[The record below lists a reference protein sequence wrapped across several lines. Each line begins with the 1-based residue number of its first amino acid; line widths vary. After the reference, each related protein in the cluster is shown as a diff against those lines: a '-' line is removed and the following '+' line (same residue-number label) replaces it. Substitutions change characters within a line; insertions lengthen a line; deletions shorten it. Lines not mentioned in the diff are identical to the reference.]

1 MIMVRIAGEYTILS
15 PDWVSYKK
23 VTQNG
28 KFGYINQDKEIVIP
42 IEWDGI
48 YSIIRKTPCHSD
60 HRYTTVDEKDDLFIN
75 HIAIARKANKQYLI
89 NESGI
94 IHITE
99 QGVPVFEEEGFDD
112 IGSLGDNLIPIKTD
126 NKWGYVDTDGALIIY
141 PEYSYSH
148 VFQDGYCIIGNN
160 GKYGVIDKSNSL
172 IIDVIYDGIEYWG
185 SSAWIV
191 SVHSKMGYISPDRTW
206 NIEPQYDKIIPLNDN
221 LIGVGKIKEPETY
234 HVSHWTPDMVYG
246 IIDKSEKIG
255 SYETSIQPFED
266 CCTIFVAKH
275 PVTKPNLNIIKQ
287 HETNLDGVIEE
298 LYKTAIYL
306 RESAEN
312 AKADKLL
319 LKDALSDISHRL
331 KTPLTSLSINLENL
345 EGNPDMASENRN
357 RIMRRAKRD
366 VDNISHMVQAILKL
380 SRLEADVVE
389 FDEKDTLLSEIVSEA
404 ADNVMALCDLRD
416 IRLSIDEGSDK
427 DACIHA
433 DAYWQ
438 CEAIT
443 NIVKN
448 AVEHAESEVR
458 IGFYRYEM
466 YAEITVQNDGETIS
480 DEDKKHIFTRFYS
493 GSGQPADSIGIG
505 LSLAEAI
512 VRHDNGYILVEDCT
526 KDVLNEK
533 NECSGTRFVVRYL

>member
-1 MIMVRIAGEYTILS
+1 MRKKKYNLENRKHFVYFAIIYTCICVMVMAFTVFFQYRAYTKNYNITVAKLCALIHEKYPDVSDGSIAAILNDS
-15 PDWVSYKK
+15 SIDSDDTNLKAADKLLKK
-23 VTQNG
+23 YGIDMEKDSAVLSNEKALKGALWLDIFLVVLFAGGFCIYIVLIRFSFKRQVRQAAD
-28 KFGYINQDKEIVIP
+28 YLRRINQGDYRLVMADSTEGEI
-42 IEWDGI
+42 
-48 YSIIRKTPCHSD
+48 SILK
-60 HRYTTVDEKDDLFIN
+60 
-75 HIAIARKANKQYLI
+75 
-89 NESGI
+89 G
-94 IHITE
+94 
-99 QGVPVFEEEGFDD
+99 
-112 IGSLGDNLIPIKTD
+112 
-126 NKWGYVDTDGALIIY
+126 
-141 PEYSYSH
+141 
-148 VFQDGYCIIGNN
+148 
-160 GKYGVIDKSNSL
+160 
-172 IIDVIYDGIEYWG
+172 
-185 SSAWIV
+185 
-191 SVHSKMGYISPDRTW
+191 
-206 NIEPQYDKIIPLNDN
+206 
-221 LIGVGKIKEPETY
+221 
-234 HVSHWTPDMVYG
+234 
-246 IIDKSEKIG
+246 
-255 SYETSIQPFED
+255 
-266 CCTIFVAKH
+266 
-275 PVTKPNLNIIKQ
+275 
-287 HETNLDGVIEE
+287 E

-319 LKDALSDISHRL
+319 LKDALSDISHQL
-331 KTPLTSLSINLENL
+331 KTPLTSLSINL

-480 DEDKKHIFTRFYS
+480 DEDKKHIFTCFYS

-512 VRHDNGYILVEDCT
+512 VRHDNGYILVEDCK
-526 KDVLNEK
+526 KDILKDTLNEK

>member
-1 MIMVRIAGEYTILS
+1 MRKKKYNLENRKHFVYFAIIYTCICVTVMAFTVFFQYRAYTKNYNITVAKLCALVHEKYPDVSDGSIAAILNDSSFDSDYTNLKSAETLLKKYGIDMEKDSAVLSNEKALKGALWLDIFLVVLFAGGFCLYIVLIRFSFKRQVRQAADYLRR
-15 PDWVSYKK
+15 
-23 VTQNG
+23 
-28 KFGYINQDKEIVIP
+28 INQGDYRLFMADSTEGEI
-42 IEWDGI
+42 
-48 YSIIRKTPCHSD
+48 SILK
-60 HRYTTVDEKDDLFIN
+60 
-75 HIAIARKANKQYLI
+75 
-89 NESGI
+89 G
-94 IHITE
+94 
-99 QGVPVFEEEGFDD
+99 
-112 IGSLGDNLIPIKTD
+112 
-126 NKWGYVDTDGALIIY
+126 
-141 PEYSYSH
+141 
-148 VFQDGYCIIGNN
+148 
-160 GKYGVIDKSNSL
+160 
-172 IIDVIYDGIEYWG
+172 
-185 SSAWIV
+185 
-191 SVHSKMGYISPDRTW
+191 
-206 NIEPQYDKIIPLNDN
+206 
-221 LIGVGKIKEPETY
+221 
-234 HVSHWTPDMVYG
+234 
-246 IIDKSEKIG
+246 
-255 SYETSIQPFED
+255 
-266 CCTIFVAKH
+266 
-275 PVTKPNLNIIKQ
+275 
-287 HETNLDGVIEE
+287 E

-319 LKDALSDISHRL
+319 LKDALSDISHQL
-331 KTPLTSLSINLENL
+331 KTPLTSLSINLE
-345 EGNPDMASENRN
+345 GNPDMAPENRS

-512 VRHDNGYILVEDCT
+512 VRHDNGYILVEDCK
-526 KDVLNEK
+526 KDILKDTLNEK

>member
-1 MIMVRIAGEYTILS
+1 MRKKKYNLENRKHFVYFAIIYTCICVTVMAFTVFFQYRAYTKNYNITVAKLCALIHEKYPDVSDGSIAAILNDSSFDSDYTNLKSAETLLKKYGIDMEKDSAVLSNEKALKGALWLDIFLVVLFAGGFCLYIVLIRFSFKRQVRQAADYLRR
-15 PDWVSYKK
+15 
-23 VTQNG
+23 
-28 KFGYINQDKEIVIP
+28 INQGDYRLVMA
-42 IEWDGI
+42 D
-48 YSIIRKTPCHSD
+48 S
-60 HRYTTVDEKDDLFIN
+60 
-75 HIAIARKANKQYLI
+75 
-89 NESGI
+89 
-94 IHITE
+94 TE
-99 QGVPVFEEEGFDD
+99 G
-112 IGSLGDNLIPIKTD
+112 
-126 NKWGYVDTDGALIIY
+126 
-141 PEYSYSH
+141 
-148 VFQDGYCIIGNN
+148 
-160 GKYGVIDKSNSL
+160 
-172 IIDVIYDGIEYWG
+172 
-185 SSAWIV
+185 
-191 SVHSKMGYISPDRTW
+191 
-206 NIEPQYDKIIPLNDN
+206 
-221 LIGVGKIKEPETY
+221 
-234 HVSHWTPDMVYG
+234 
-246 IIDKSEKIG
+246 
-255 SYETSIQPFED
+255 
-266 CCTIFVAKH
+266 
-275 PVTKPNLNIIKQ
+275 
-287 HETNLDGVIEE
+287 E

-319 LKDALSDISHRL
+319 LKDALSDISHQL

-345 EGNPDMASENRN
+345 EGNPDMAPENRS

-448 AVEHAESEVR
+448 AVEHAESEVK

-466 YAEITVQNDGETIS
+466 YAEITVQNDGEAIS

>member
-1 MIMVRIAGEYTILS
+1 MRKKKYNLENRKHFVYFAIIYTCICVTVMAFTVFFQYRAYTKNYNITVAKLCALVHEKYPDVSDGSIAAILNDSSFDSDYTNLKSAETLLKKYGIDMEKDSAVLSNEKALKGALWLDIFLVVLFAGGFCLYIVLIRFSFKRQVRQAADYLRR
-15 PDWVSYKK
+15 
-23 VTQNG
+23 
-28 KFGYINQDKEIVIP
+28 INQGDYRLFMADSTEGEI
-42 IEWDGI
+42 
-48 YSIIRKTPCHSD
+48 SILK
-60 HRYTTVDEKDDLFIN
+60 
-75 HIAIARKANKQYLI
+75 
-89 NESGI
+89 G
-94 IHITE
+94 
-99 QGVPVFEEEGFDD
+99 
-112 IGSLGDNLIPIKTD
+112 
-126 NKWGYVDTDGALIIY
+126 
-141 PEYSYSH
+141 
-148 VFQDGYCIIGNN
+148 
-160 GKYGVIDKSNSL
+160 
-172 IIDVIYDGIEYWG
+172 
-185 SSAWIV
+185 
-191 SVHSKMGYISPDRTW
+191 
-206 NIEPQYDKIIPLNDN
+206 
-221 LIGVGKIKEPETY
+221 
-234 HVSHWTPDMVYG
+234 
-246 IIDKSEKIG
+246 
-255 SYETSIQPFED
+255 
-266 CCTIFVAKH
+266 
-275 PVTKPNLNIIKQ
+275 
-287 HETNLDGVIEE
+287 E

-319 LKDALSDISHRL
+319 LKDALSDISHQL
-331 KTPLTSLSINLENL
+331 KTPLTSLSINLE
-345 EGNPDMASENRN
+345 GNPDMAPENRS

-366 VDNISHMVQAILKL
+366 VDNIPHMVQAILKL

-512 VRHDNGYILVEDCT
+512 VRHDNGYILVEDCK
-526 KDVLNEK
+526 KDILKDTLNEK

>member
-1 MIMVRIAGEYTILS
+1 MRKKKYNLENRKHFVYFAIIYTCICVTVMAFTVFFQYRAYTKNYNATVAKLCALIHEKYPDVSDGSIAGILNDSSFDSDYTNLKSAETLFKKYGIDMEKDSAVLS
-15 PDWVSYKK
+15 NDKELKRALWLDIFLVVLFAGGFCLYIVLIRFSFKRQVRQAADYLRR
-23 VTQNG
+23 
-28 KFGYINQDKEIVIP
+28 INQGDYRLVMSDSTEG
-42 IEWDGI
+42 EL
-48 YSIIRKTPCHSD
+48 SILK
-60 HRYTTVDEKDDLFIN
+60 
-75 HIAIARKANKQYLI
+75 
-89 NESGI
+89 G
-94 IHITE
+94 
-99 QGVPVFEEEGFDD
+99 
-112 IGSLGDNLIPIKTD
+112 
-126 NKWGYVDTDGALIIY
+126 
-141 PEYSYSH
+141 
-148 VFQDGYCIIGNN
+148 
-160 GKYGVIDKSNSL
+160 
-172 IIDVIYDGIEYWG
+172 
-185 SSAWIV
+185 
-191 SVHSKMGYISPDRTW
+191 
-206 NIEPQYDKIIPLNDN
+206 
-221 LIGVGKIKEPETY
+221 
-234 HVSHWTPDMVYG
+234 
-246 IIDKSEKIG
+246 
-255 SYETSIQPFED
+255 
-266 CCTIFVAKH
+266 
-275 PVTKPNLNIIKQ
+275 
-287 HETNLDGVIEE
+287 E

-319 LKDALSDISHRL
+319 LKDALSDISHQL
-331 KTPLTSLSINLENL
+331 KTPLTSLSINLE
-345 EGNPDMASENRN
+345 GNPDMASENRS

-512 VRHDNGYILVEDCT
+512 VRHDNGYILVEDCK

>member
-1 MIMVRIAGEYTILS
+1 MRKKKYNLENRKHFVYFAIIYTCICVMVMAFTVFFQYRAYTKNYNITVAKLCALIHEKYPDVSDGSIAAILNDS
-15 PDWVSYKK
+15 SIDSDDTNLKAADKLLKK
-23 VTQNG
+23 YGIDMEKDSAVLSNEKALKGALWLDIFLVVLFAGGFCIYIVLIRFSFKRQVRQAAD
-28 KFGYINQDKEIVIP
+28 YLRRINQGDYRLVMADSTEGEI
-42 IEWDGI
+42 
-48 YSIIRKTPCHSD
+48 SILKG
-60 HRYTTVDEKDDLFIN
+60 ELF
-75 HIAIARKANKQYLI
+75 
-89 NESGI
+89 
-94 IHITE
+94 
-99 QGVPVFEEEGFDD
+99 
-112 IGSLGDNLIPIKTD
+112 
-126 NKWGYVDTDGALIIY
+126 
-141 PEYSYSH
+141 
-148 VFQDGYCIIGNN
+148 
-160 GKYGVIDKSNSL
+160 
-172 IIDVIYDGIEYWG
+172 
-185 SSAWIV
+185 
-191 SVHSKMGYISPDRTW
+191 
-206 NIEPQYDKIIPLNDN
+206 
-221 LIGVGKIKEPETY
+221 
-234 HVSHWTPDMVYG
+234 
-246 IIDKSEKIG
+246 
-255 SYETSIQPFED
+255 
-266 CCTIFVAKH
+266 
-275 PVTKPNLNIIKQ
+275 
-287 HETNLDGVIEE
+287 
-298 LYKTAIYL
+298 KTAIYL

-319 LKDALSDISHRL
+319 LKDALSDISHQL
-331 KTPLTSLSINLENL
+331 KTPLTSLSINL

-512 VRHDNGYILVEDCT
+512 VRHDNGYILVEDCK
-526 KDVLNEK
+526 KDILKDTLNEK

>member
-1 MIMVRIAGEYTILS
+1 MRKKKYNLENRKHFVYFAIIYTCICVTVMAFTVFFQYRAYTKNYNATVAKLCALIHEKYPDVSDGSIAGILNDSSFDSDYTNLKSAETLFKKYGIDMEKDSAVLS
-15 PDWVSYKK
+15 NEKALKGALWLDIFLVVLFAGGFCLYIVLIRFSFKRQVRQAADYLRR
-23 VTQNG
+23 
-28 KFGYINQDKEIVIP
+28 INQGDYRLVMA
-42 IEWDGI
+42 D
-48 YSIIRKTPCHSD
+48 S
-60 HRYTTVDEKDDLFIN
+60 
-75 HIAIARKANKQYLI
+75 
-89 NESGI
+89 
-94 IHITE
+94 TE
-99 QGVPVFEEEGFDD
+99 GE
-112 IGSLGDNLIPIKTD
+112 
-126 NKWGYVDTDGALIIY
+126 
-141 PEYSYSH
+141 
-148 VFQDGYCIIGNN
+148 
-160 GKYGVIDKSNSL
+160 
-172 IIDVIYDGIEYWG
+172 
-185 SSAWIV
+185 
-191 SVHSKMGYISPDRTW
+191 
-206 NIEPQYDKIIPLNDN
+206 
-221 LIGVGKIKEPETY
+221 
-234 HVSHWTPDMVYG
+234 
-246 IIDKSEKIG
+246 
-255 SYETSIQPFED
+255 
-266 CCTIFVAKH
+266 
-275 PVTKPNLNIIKQ
+275 
-287 HETNLDGVIEE
+287 
-298 LYKTAIYL
+298 
-306 RESAEN
+306 
-312 AKADKLL
+312 
-319 LKDALSDISHRL
+319 LSDISHQL

-389 FDEKDTLLSEIVSEA
+389 FDEKDTLLSEIVAEA

>member
-1 MIMVRIAGEYTILS
+1 MRKKKYNLENRKHFVYYAIIYTCICVTVMAFTVFFQYRAYTKNYNVTVAKLCALIHEKYPDVSDGSIAAILNDSSIDSDYTNLKSAETLFKKYGIDMEKDSAVLSNEKALKGALWLDIFLVVLFAGGFCLYIVLIRFSFKRQVRQAADYLRR
-15 PDWVSYKK
+15 
-23 VTQNG
+23 
-28 KFGYINQDKEIVIP
+28 INQGDYRLVMADSTEGEI
-42 IEWDGI
+42 
-48 YSIIRKTPCHSD
+48 SILK
-60 HRYTTVDEKDDLFIN
+60 
-75 HIAIARKANKQYLI
+75 
-89 NESGI
+89 G
-94 IHITE
+94 
-99 QGVPVFEEEGFDD
+99 
-112 IGSLGDNLIPIKTD
+112 
-126 NKWGYVDTDGALIIY
+126 
-141 PEYSYSH
+141 
-148 VFQDGYCIIGNN
+148 
-160 GKYGVIDKSNSL
+160 
-172 IIDVIYDGIEYWG
+172 
-185 SSAWIV
+185 
-191 SVHSKMGYISPDRTW
+191 
-206 NIEPQYDKIIPLNDN
+206 
-221 LIGVGKIKEPETY
+221 
-234 HVSHWTPDMVYG
+234 
-246 IIDKSEKIG
+246 
-255 SYETSIQPFED
+255 
-266 CCTIFVAKH
+266 
-275 PVTKPNLNIIKQ
+275 
-287 HETNLDGVIEE
+287 E

-319 LKDALSDISHRL
+319 LKDALSDISHQL

-448 AVEHAESEVR
+448 AVEHAESEVK

-493 GSGQPADSIGIG
+493 GIG

-512 VRHDNGYILVEDCT
+512 VRHDNGYILVEDCK

>member
-1 MIMVRIAGEYTILS
+1 MADSTEGEISIL
-15 PDWVSYKK
+15 K
-23 VTQNG
+23 G
-28 KFGYINQDKEIVIP
+28 
-42 IEWDGI
+42 
-48 YSIIRKTPCHSD
+48 
-60 HRYTTVDEKDDLFIN
+60 
-75 HIAIARKANKQYLI
+75 
-89 NESGI
+89 
-94 IHITE
+94 
-99 QGVPVFEEEGFDD
+99 
-112 IGSLGDNLIPIKTD
+112 
-126 NKWGYVDTDGALIIY
+126 
-141 PEYSYSH
+141 
-148 VFQDGYCIIGNN
+148 
-160 GKYGVIDKSNSL
+160 
-172 IIDVIYDGIEYWG
+172 
-185 SSAWIV
+185 
-191 SVHSKMGYISPDRTW
+191 
-206 NIEPQYDKIIPLNDN
+206 
-221 LIGVGKIKEPETY
+221 
-234 HVSHWTPDMVYG
+234 
-246 IIDKSEKIG
+246 
-255 SYETSIQPFED
+255 
-266 CCTIFVAKH
+266 
-275 PVTKPNLNIIKQ
+275 
-287 HETNLDGVIEE
+287 E

-319 LKDALSDISHRL
+319 LKDALSDISHQL

-357 RIMRRAKRD
+357 RIMRRAKL
-366 VDNISHMVQAILKL
+366 V
-380 SRLEADVVE
+380 ADVLE

-448 AVEHAESEVR
+448 AVEHAESEVK

-466 YAEITVQNDGETIS
+466 YAEITVQNDGEAIS

-512 VRHDNGYILVEDCT
+512 VRHDNGYILVEDCK

>member
-1 MIMVRIAGEYTILS
+1 MRKKKYNLENRKHFVYFAIIYTCICVMVMAFTVFFQYRAYTKNYNITVAKLCALIHEKYPDVSDGSIAVILNDSSLGSDYTNLKSAETLFKKYGIDMEKDSAVLS
-15 PDWVSYKK
+15 NEKALKGALWLDIFLVVLFAGGFCLYIVLIRFSFKRQVRQAADYLRR
-23 VTQNG
+23 
-28 KFGYINQDKEIVIP
+28 INQGDYRLVMADSTEGEI
-42 IEWDGI
+42 
-48 YSIIRKTPCHSD
+48 SI
-60 HRYTTVDEKDDLFIN
+60 
-75 HIAIARKANKQYLI
+75 
-89 NESGI
+89 
-94 IHITE
+94 
-99 QGVPVFEEEGFDD
+99 
-112 IGSLGDNLIPIKTD
+112 
-126 NKWGYVDTDGALIIY
+126 
-141 PEYSYSH
+141 
-148 VFQDGYCIIGNN
+148 
-160 GKYGVIDKSNSL
+160 
-172 IIDVIYDGIEYWG
+172 
-185 SSAWIV
+185 
-191 SVHSKMGYISPDRTW
+191 
-206 NIEPQYDKIIPLNDN
+206 
-221 LIGVGKIKEPETY
+221 
-234 HVSHWTPDMVYG
+234 
-246 IIDKSEKIG
+246 
-255 SYETSIQPFED
+255 
-266 CCTIFVAKH
+266 
-275 PVTKPNLNIIKQ
+275 
-287 HETNLDGVIEE
+287 
-298 LYKTAIYL
+298 
-306 RESAEN
+306 
-312 AKADKLL
+312 
-319 LKDALSDISHRL
+319 LKDALSDISHQL

-345 EGNPDMASENRN
+345 EGNPDMAPENRS

>member
-1 MIMVRIAGEYTILS
+1 MRKKKYNLENRKHFVYFAIIYTCICVTVMAFTVFFQYRAYTKNYNATVAKLCALIHEKYPDVSDGSIAGILNDSSFDSDYTNLKSAETLFKKYGIDMEKDSAVLS
-15 PDWVSYKK
+15 NDKELKGALWLDIFLVVLFAGGFCLYIVLIRFSFKRQVRQAADYLRR
-23 VTQNG
+23 
-28 KFGYINQDKEIVIP
+28 INQGDYRLVMADSTEG
-42 IEWDGI
+42 EL
-48 YSIIRKTPCHSD
+48 SILK
-60 HRYTTVDEKDDLFIN
+60 
-75 HIAIARKANKQYLI
+75 
-89 NESGI
+89 G
-94 IHITE
+94 
-99 QGVPVFEEEGFDD
+99 
-112 IGSLGDNLIPIKTD
+112 
-126 NKWGYVDTDGALIIY
+126 
-141 PEYSYSH
+141 
-148 VFQDGYCIIGNN
+148 
-160 GKYGVIDKSNSL
+160 
-172 IIDVIYDGIEYWG
+172 
-185 SSAWIV
+185 
-191 SVHSKMGYISPDRTW
+191 
-206 NIEPQYDKIIPLNDN
+206 
-221 LIGVGKIKEPETY
+221 
-234 HVSHWTPDMVYG
+234 
-246 IIDKSEKIG
+246 
-255 SYETSIQPFED
+255 
-266 CCTIFVAKH
+266 
-275 PVTKPNLNIIKQ
+275 
-287 HETNLDGVIEE
+287 E

-319 LKDALSDISHRL
+319 LKDALSDISHQL
-331 KTPLTSLSINLENL
+331 KTPLTSLSINL

-389 FDEKDTLLSEIVSEA
+389 FDEKDTLLSEIVAAA

-448 AVEHAESEVR
+448 AVEHAESEVK

>member
-1 MIMVRIAGEYTILS
+1 MRKKKYNLENRKHFVYFAIIYTCICVTVMAFTVFFQYRAYTKNYNATVAKLCALIHEKYPDVSDGSIAAILNDSSLGSDYTNLKSAEPLFKKYGIDMEKDSAVLSNEKALKGALLLDIFLVVLFAGGFCLYIVLIRFSFKRQVRQVADYLRR
-15 PDWVSYKK
+15 
-23 VTQNG
+23 
-28 KFGYINQDKEIVIP
+28 INQGDYRLVMADSTEGEI
-42 IEWDGI
+42 
-48 YSIIRKTPCHSD
+48 SILK
-60 HRYTTVDEKDDLFIN
+60 
-75 HIAIARKANKQYLI
+75 
-89 NESGI
+89 G
-94 IHITE
+94 
-99 QGVPVFEEEGFDD
+99 
-112 IGSLGDNLIPIKTD
+112 
-126 NKWGYVDTDGALIIY
+126 
-141 PEYSYSH
+141 
-148 VFQDGYCIIGNN
+148 
-160 GKYGVIDKSNSL
+160 
-172 IIDVIYDGIEYWG
+172 
-185 SSAWIV
+185 
-191 SVHSKMGYISPDRTW
+191 
-206 NIEPQYDKIIPLNDN
+206 
-221 LIGVGKIKEPETY
+221 
-234 HVSHWTPDMVYG
+234 
-246 IIDKSEKIG
+246 
-255 SYETSIQPFED
+255 
-266 CCTIFVAKH
+266 
-275 PVTKPNLNIIKQ
+275 
-287 HETNLDGVIEE
+287 E

-319 LKDALSDISHRL
+319 LKDALSDILHQL
-331 KTPLTSLSINLENL
+331 KTPLTSLSINL

-389 FDEKDTLLSEIVSEA
+389 FDEKDTLLSEIVYEA

-466 YAEITVQNDGETIS
+466 YAEITVQNDGEAIS

-512 VRHDNGYILVEDCT
+512 VRHDNGYILVEDCK

>member
-1 MIMVRIAGEYTILS
+1 MRKKKYNLENRKHFVYFAIIYTCICVMVMAFTVFFQYRAYTKNYNITVAKLCALIHEKYPDVSDGSIAVILNDSSLGSDYTNLKSAETLFKKYGIDMEKDSAVLS
-15 PDWVSYKK
+15 NEKALKGALWLDIFLVVLFAGGFCLYIVLIRFSFKRQVRQAADYLRR
-23 VTQNG
+23 
-28 KFGYINQDKEIVIP
+28 INQGDYRLVMADSTEGEI
-42 IEWDGI
+42 
-48 YSIIRKTPCHSD
+48 SILK
-60 HRYTTVDEKDDLFIN
+60 
-75 HIAIARKANKQYLI
+75 
-89 NESGI
+89 G
-94 IHITE
+94 
-99 QGVPVFEEEGFDD
+99 
-112 IGSLGDNLIPIKTD
+112 
-126 NKWGYVDTDGALIIY
+126 
-141 PEYSYSH
+141 
-148 VFQDGYCIIGNN
+148 
-160 GKYGVIDKSNSL
+160 
-172 IIDVIYDGIEYWG
+172 
-185 SSAWIV
+185 
-191 SVHSKMGYISPDRTW
+191 
-206 NIEPQYDKIIPLNDN
+206 
-221 LIGVGKIKEPETY
+221 
-234 HVSHWTPDMVYG
+234 
-246 IIDKSEKIG
+246 
-255 SYETSIQPFED
+255 
-266 CCTIFVAKH
+266 
-275 PVTKPNLNIIKQ
+275 
-287 HETNLDGVIEE
+287 E

-319 LKDALSDISHRL
+319 LKDALSDISHQL

-345 EGNPDMASENRN
+345 EGNPDMAPENRS

-389 FDEKDTLLSEIVSEA
+389 FDEKDTLLSE
-404 ADNVMALCDLRD
+404 MRD

>member
-1 MIMVRIAGEYTILS
+1 MRKKKYNLENRKHFVYFAIIYTCICVTVMAFTVFFQYRAYTKNYNATVAKLCALIHEKYPDVSDGSVAAILNDSSFDSDYTNLKSAETLFKKYGIDMEKDSAVLSNEKALKGALWLDIFLVVLFAGGFCLYIVLIRFSFKRQVRQAADYLRR
-15 PDWVSYKK
+15 
-23 VTQNG
+23 
-28 KFGYINQDKEIVIP
+28 INQGDYRLVMADSTEG
-42 IEWDGI
+42 EL
-48 YSIIRKTPCHSD
+48 SILK
-60 HRYTTVDEKDDLFIN
+60 
-75 HIAIARKANKQYLI
+75 
-89 NESGI
+89 G
-94 IHITE
+94 
-99 QGVPVFEEEGFDD
+99 
-112 IGSLGDNLIPIKTD
+112 
-126 NKWGYVDTDGALIIY
+126 
-141 PEYSYSH
+141 
-148 VFQDGYCIIGNN
+148 
-160 GKYGVIDKSNSL
+160 
-172 IIDVIYDGIEYWG
+172 
-185 SSAWIV
+185 
-191 SVHSKMGYISPDRTW
+191 
-206 NIEPQYDKIIPLNDN
+206 
-221 LIGVGKIKEPETY
+221 
-234 HVSHWTPDMVYG
+234 
-246 IIDKSEKIG
+246 
-255 SYETSIQPFED
+255 
-266 CCTIFVAKH
+266 
-275 PVTKPNLNIIKQ
+275 
-287 HETNLDGVIEE
+287 E

-319 LKDALSDISHRL
+319 LKDALSDISHQL

-448 AVEHAESEVR
+448 AVEHAESEVK

-493 GSGQPADSIGIG
+493 IGIG

-512 VRHDNGYILVEDCT
+512 VRHDNGYILVEDCK

>member
-1 MIMVRIAGEYTILS
+1 MRKKKYNLENRKHFVYFAIIYTCICVTVMAFTVFFQYRAYTKNYNITVAKLCALVHEKYPDVSDGSIAAILNDSSFDSDYTNLKSAETLLKKYGIDMEKDSAVLSNEKALKGALWLDIFLVVLFAGGFCLYIVLIRFSFKRQVRQAADYLRR
-15 PDWVSYKK
+15 
-23 VTQNG
+23 
-28 KFGYINQDKEIVIP
+28 INQGDYRLVMADSTEGEI
-42 IEWDGI
+42 
-48 YSIIRKTPCHSD
+48 SILK
-60 HRYTTVDEKDDLFIN
+60 
-75 HIAIARKANKQYLI
+75 
-89 NESGI
+89 G
-94 IHITE
+94 
-99 QGVPVFEEEGFDD
+99 
-112 IGSLGDNLIPIKTD
+112 
-126 NKWGYVDTDGALIIY
+126 
-141 PEYSYSH
+141 
-148 VFQDGYCIIGNN
+148 
-160 GKYGVIDKSNSL
+160 
-172 IIDVIYDGIEYWG
+172 
-185 SSAWIV
+185 
-191 SVHSKMGYISPDRTW
+191 
-206 NIEPQYDKIIPLNDN
+206 
-221 LIGVGKIKEPETY
+221 
-234 HVSHWTPDMVYG
+234 
-246 IIDKSEKIG
+246 
-255 SYETSIQPFED
+255 
-266 CCTIFVAKH
+266 
-275 PVTKPNLNIIKQ
+275 
-287 HETNLDGVIEE
+287 E

-319 LKDALSDISHRL
+319 LKDALSDISHQL
-331 KTPLTSLSINLENL
+331 KTPLTSLSINLE
-345 EGNPDMASENRN
+345 GNPDMAPENRS

-480 DEDKKHIFTRFYS
+480 DEDKKHIFTRFTAA
-493 GSGQPADSIGIG
+493 ADSRQTA
-505 LSLAEAI
+505 SA
-512 VRHDNGYILVEDCT
+512 
-526 KDVLNEK
+526 
-533 NECSGTRFVVRYL
+533 

>member
-1 MIMVRIAGEYTILS
+1 MRKKKYNLENRKHFVYFAIIYTCICVTVMAFTVFFQYRAYTKNYNVTVAKLCALIHEKYPDVSDGSIAEILNDSSIDSDDTNLKATETLLKKYGIDMEKDSAVLSNEKALKRAIGLDIFLVVIFAGGFCLYIMIMRLSFKRQVRQATDYLRR
-15 PDWVSYKK
+15 
-23 VTQNG
+23 
-28 KFGYINQDKEIVIP
+28 INQGDYRLVMSDSTEG
-42 IEWDGI
+42 EL
-48 YSIIRKTPCHSD
+48 SILK
-60 HRYTTVDEKDDLFIN
+60 
-75 HIAIARKANKQYLI
+75 
-89 NESGI
+89 G
-94 IHITE
+94 
-99 QGVPVFEEEGFDD
+99 
-112 IGSLGDNLIPIKTD
+112 
-126 NKWGYVDTDGALIIY
+126 
-141 PEYSYSH
+141 
-148 VFQDGYCIIGNN
+148 
-160 GKYGVIDKSNSL
+160 
-172 IIDVIYDGIEYWG
+172 
-185 SSAWIV
+185 
-191 SVHSKMGYISPDRTW
+191 
-206 NIEPQYDKIIPLNDN
+206 
-221 LIGVGKIKEPETY
+221 
-234 HVSHWTPDMVYG
+234 
-246 IIDKSEKIG
+246 
-255 SYETSIQPFED
+255 
-266 CCTIFVAKH
+266 
-275 PVTKPNLNIIKQ
+275 
-287 HETNLDGVIEE
+287 E

-312 AKADKLL
+312 AKTDKLL
-319 LKDALSDISHRL
+319 LKDALSDISHQL

-345 EGNPDMASENRN
+345 EGNPDMAPENRN
-357 RIMRRAKRD
+357 RIMRRTKRD

-389 FDEKDTLLSEIVSEA
+389 FDEKDILLSEIVAEA

-416 IRLSIDEGSDK
+416 VRLSIDEGSDK
-427 DACIHA
+427 DASIHA

-512 VRHDNGYILVEDCT
+512 VRHDNGYIMVEDCK
-526 KDVLNEK
+526 KDILKDTLNEK

>member
-1 MIMVRIAGEYTILS
+1 MRKKKYNLENRKHFVYFAIIYTCICVMVMAFTVFFQYRAYTKNYNVTVAKLCALIHEKYPDVSDGSIAAILNDSSFDSDYTNLKSAETLLKKYGIDMEKDSAVLS
-15 PDWVSYKK
+15 NEKALKGALWLDIFLVVLFAGGFCLYIVLIRFSFKRQVRQAADYLRR
-23 VTQNG
+23 
-28 KFGYINQDKEIVIP
+28 INQGDYRLVMADSTEGEI
-42 IEWDGI
+42 
-48 YSIIRKTPCHSD
+48 SILK
-60 HRYTTVDEKDDLFIN
+60 
-75 HIAIARKANKQYLI
+75 
-89 NESGI
+89 G
-94 IHITE
+94 
-99 QGVPVFEEEGFDD
+99 
-112 IGSLGDNLIPIKTD
+112 
-126 NKWGYVDTDGALIIY
+126 
-141 PEYSYSH
+141 
-148 VFQDGYCIIGNN
+148 
-160 GKYGVIDKSNSL
+160 
-172 IIDVIYDGIEYWG
+172 
-185 SSAWIV
+185 
-191 SVHSKMGYISPDRTW
+191 
-206 NIEPQYDKIIPLNDN
+206 
-221 LIGVGKIKEPETY
+221 
-234 HVSHWTPDMVYG
+234 
-246 IIDKSEKIG
+246 
-255 SYETSIQPFED
+255 
-266 CCTIFVAKH
+266 
-275 PVTKPNLNIIKQ
+275 
-287 HETNLDGVIEE
+287 E

-312 AKADKLL
+312 AKADKFL
-319 LKDALSDISHRL
+319 LKDALSDISHQL

-345 EGNPDMASENRN
+345 EGNPDMASENRS

-448 AVEHAESEVR
+448 AVEHAESEVK

-466 YAEITVQNDGETIS
+466 YAEITVQNDGEAIS

-493 GSGQPADSIGIG
+493 GIG

-512 VRHDNGYILVEDCT
+512 VRHDNGYILVEDCK

>member
-1 MIMVRIAGEYTILS
+1 MRKKKYNLENRKHFVYFAIIYTCICVTVMAFTVFFQYRAYTKNYNVTVAKLCALIHEKYPDVSDGSIAAILNDSNFDSDYTNLKSAETLLKKYGIDMEKDSAVLSNEKALKGALWLDIFLVVLFAGGFCLYIVLIRFSFKRQVRQAADYLRR
-15 PDWVSYKK
+15 
-23 VTQNG
+23 
-28 KFGYINQDKEIVIP
+28 INQGDYRLVMA
-42 IEWDGI
+42 D
-48 YSIIRKTPCHSD
+48 S
-60 HRYTTVDEKDDLFIN
+60 
-75 HIAIARKANKQYLI
+75 
-89 NESGI
+89 
-94 IHITE
+94 TE
-99 QGVPVFEEEGFDD
+99 G
-112 IGSLGDNLIPIKTD
+112 
-126 NKWGYVDTDGALIIY
+126 
-141 PEYSYSH
+141 
-148 VFQDGYCIIGNN
+148 
-160 GKYGVIDKSNSL
+160 
-172 IIDVIYDGIEYWG
+172 
-185 SSAWIV
+185 
-191 SVHSKMGYISPDRTW
+191 
-206 NIEPQYDKIIPLNDN
+206 
-221 LIGVGKIKEPETY
+221 
-234 HVSHWTPDMVYG
+234 
-246 IIDKSEKIG
+246 
-255 SYETSIQPFED
+255 
-266 CCTIFVAKH
+266 
-275 PVTKPNLNIIKQ
+275 
-287 HETNLDGVIEE
+287 E

-319 LKDALSDISHRL
+319 LKDALSDISHQL

-345 EGNPDMASENRN
+345 EGNPDMAPENRS

-448 AVEHAESEVR
+448 AVEHAESEVK

-466 YAEITVQNDGETIS
+466 YAEITVQNDGEAIS

>member
-1 MIMVRIAGEYTILS
+1 MYM
-15 PDWVSYKK
+15 
-23 VTQNG
+23 
-28 KFGYINQDKEIVIP
+28 
-42 IEWDGI
+42 
-48 YSIIRKTPCHSD
+48 C
-60 HRYTTVDEKDDLFIN
+60 
-75 HIAIARKANKQYLI
+75 
-89 NESGI
+89 
-94 IHITE
+94 
-99 QGVPVFEEEGFDD
+99 
-112 IGSLGDNLIPIKTD
+112 
-126 NKWGYVDTDGALIIY
+126 
-141 PEYSYSH
+141 
-148 VFQDGYCIIGNN
+148 DGYGF
-160 GKYGVIDKSNSL
+160 YRL
-172 IIDVIYDGIEYWG
+172 
-185 SSAWIV
+185 
-191 SVHSKMGYISPDRTW
+191 
-206 NIEPQYDKIIPLNDN
+206 L
-221 LIGVGKIKEPETY
+221 
-234 HVSHWTPDMVYG
+234 SH
-246 IIDKSEKIG
+246 
-255 SYETSIQPFED
+255 Q
-266 CCTIFVAKH
+266 
-275 PVTKPNLNIIKQ
+275 
-287 HETNLDGVIEE
+287 
-298 LYKTAIYL
+298 
-306 RESAEN
+306 
-312 AKADKLL
+312 
-319 LKDALSDISHRL
+319 L

-345 EGNPDMASENRN
+345 EGNPDMASENRS

-448 AVEHAESEVR
+448 AVEHAESEVK

-466 YAEITVQNDGETIS
+466 YAEITVQNDGEAIS

-512 VRHDNGYILVEDCT
+512 VRHDNGYILVEDCK

>member
-1 MIMVRIAGEYTILS
+1 MKNISDVSDGSIAAILNDSSFDSDYTNLKSAETLFKKYGIDMEKDSAVLSNEKALKGALWLDIFLVVLFAGGFCLYIVLIRFSFKRQVRQAADYLRR
-15 PDWVSYKK
+15 
-23 VTQNG
+23 
-28 KFGYINQDKEIVIP
+28 INQGDYRLVMADSTEGEI
-42 IEWDGI
+42 
-48 YSIIRKTPCHSD
+48 SILK
-60 HRYTTVDEKDDLFIN
+60 
-75 HIAIARKANKQYLI
+75 
-89 NESGI
+89 G
-94 IHITE
+94 
-99 QGVPVFEEEGFDD
+99 
-112 IGSLGDNLIPIKTD
+112 
-126 NKWGYVDTDGALIIY
+126 
-141 PEYSYSH
+141 
-148 VFQDGYCIIGNN
+148 
-160 GKYGVIDKSNSL
+160 
-172 IIDVIYDGIEYWG
+172 
-185 SSAWIV
+185 
-191 SVHSKMGYISPDRTW
+191 
-206 NIEPQYDKIIPLNDN
+206 
-221 LIGVGKIKEPETY
+221 
-234 HVSHWTPDMVYG
+234 
-246 IIDKSEKIG
+246 
-255 SYETSIQPFED
+255 
-266 CCTIFVAKH
+266 
-275 PVTKPNLNIIKQ
+275 
-287 HETNLDGVIEE
+287 E

-319 LKDALSDISHRL
+319 LKDALSDISHQL

-345 EGNPDMASENRN
+345 EGNPDMASENRS

-448 AVEHAESEVR
+448 AVEHAESEVK

-505 LSLAEAI
+505 LSFAEAI
-512 VRHDNGYILVEDCT
+512 VRHDNGYILVEDCK

>member
-1 MIMVRIAGEYTILS
+1 MTAEESDRFLKEMENAKYDIYMNGFLISYECVFPIDGSFKTLFTVAAVVALIIILTSVYCIKNSFNISITEKIRQYGMLASVGATRRQIKSSVKTEAAMLGVVGIPVGTMSGILASLVLVKVVNTLSAGWLNFALSFHTSLPALILAVIMSIATIYFS
-15 PDWVSYKK
+15 ATGS
-23 VTQNG
+23 
-28 KFGYINQDKEIVIP
+28 
-42 IEWDGI
+42 
-48 YSIIRKTPCHSD
+48 
-60 HRYTTVDEKDDLFIN
+60 
-75 HIAIARKANKQYLI
+75 ARKA
-89 NESGI
+89 
-94 IHITE
+94 
-99 QGVPVFEEEGFDD
+99 
-112 IGSLGDNLIPIKTD
+112 
-126 NKWGYVDTDGALIIY
+126 
-141 PEYSYSH
+141 
-148 VFQDGYCIIGNN
+148 
-160 GKYGVIDKSNSL
+160 
-172 IIDVIYDGIEYWG
+172 
-185 SSAWIV
+185 
-191 SVHSKMGYISPDRTW
+191 
-206 NIEPQYDKIIPLNDN
+206 
-221 LIGVGKIKEPETY
+221 
-234 HVSHWTPDMVYG
+234 
-246 IIDKSEKIG
+246 
-255 SYETSIQPFED
+255 
-266 CCTIFVAKH
+266 AK
-275 PVTKPNLNIIKQ
+275 V
-287 HETNLDGVIEE
+287 
-298 LYKTAIYL
+298 
-306 RESAEN
+306 
-312 AKADKLL
+312 
-319 LKDALSDISHRL
+319 
-331 KTPLTSLSINLENL
+331 TPLTSLSINLENL
-345 EGNPDMASENRN
+345 EGNPDMASENRS

-366 VDNISHMVQAILKL
+366 VDNISHMVQSILKL

-448 AVEHAESEVR
+448 AVEHAESEVK

-466 YAEITVQNDGETIS
+466 YAEITVQNDGEAIN

>member
-1 MIMVRIAGEYTILS
+1 MRKKKYNLENRKHFVYFAIIYTCICVTVMAFTVFFQYRAYTKNYNITVAKLCALVHEKYPDVSDGSIAAILNDSSFDSDYTNLKSAETLLKKYGIDMEKDSAVLSNEKALKGALWLDIFLVVLFAGGFCLYIVLIRFSFKRQVRQAADYLRR
-15 PDWVSYKK
+15 
-23 VTQNG
+23 
-28 KFGYINQDKEIVIP
+28 INQGDYRLVMA
-42 IEWDGI
+42 D
-48 YSIIRKTPCHSD
+48 S
-60 HRYTTVDEKDDLFIN
+60 
-75 HIAIARKANKQYLI
+75 
-89 NESGI
+89 
-94 IHITE
+94 TE
-99 QGVPVFEEEGFDD
+99 G
-112 IGSLGDNLIPIKTD
+112 
-126 NKWGYVDTDGALIIY
+126 
-141 PEYSYSH
+141 
-148 VFQDGYCIIGNN
+148 
-160 GKYGVIDKSNSL
+160 
-172 IIDVIYDGIEYWG
+172 
-185 SSAWIV
+185 
-191 SVHSKMGYISPDRTW
+191 
-206 NIEPQYDKIIPLNDN
+206 
-221 LIGVGKIKEPETY
+221 
-234 HVSHWTPDMVYG
+234 
-246 IIDKSEKIG
+246 
-255 SYETSIQPFED
+255 
-266 CCTIFVAKH
+266 
-275 PVTKPNLNIIKQ
+275 
-287 HETNLDGVIEE
+287 E

-319 LKDALSDISHRL
+319 LKDALSDISHQL

-345 EGNPDMASENRN
+345 EGNPDMSSENRN

-466 YAEITVQNDGETIS
+466 YAEITVQNDGEAIS

-512 VRHDNGYILVEDCT
+512 VRHDNGYILVEDCK

>member
-1 MIMVRIAGEYTILS
+1 MRKKNYNLENRKHFVYFAIIYTCICVTVMAFTVFFQYRAYTKNYNATVAKLCALIHEKYPDVSDGSIAAILNDSSFDSDYTNLKSAETLLKKYGIDMEKDSAVLSNEKALKGALWLDIFLVVLFAGGFCLYIVLIRFSFKRQVRQAADYLRR
-15 PDWVSYKK
+15 
-23 VTQNG
+23 
-28 KFGYINQDKEIVIP
+28 INQGDYRLFMADSTEGEI
-42 IEWDGI
+42 
-48 YSIIRKTPCHSD
+48 SILK
-60 HRYTTVDEKDDLFIN
+60 
-75 HIAIARKANKQYLI
+75 
-89 NESGI
+89 G
-94 IHITE
+94 
-99 QGVPVFEEEGFDD
+99 
-112 IGSLGDNLIPIKTD
+112 
-126 NKWGYVDTDGALIIY
+126 
-141 PEYSYSH
+141 
-148 VFQDGYCIIGNN
+148 
-160 GKYGVIDKSNSL
+160 
-172 IIDVIYDGIEYWG
+172 
-185 SSAWIV
+185 
-191 SVHSKMGYISPDRTW
+191 
-206 NIEPQYDKIIPLNDN
+206 
-221 LIGVGKIKEPETY
+221 
-234 HVSHWTPDMVYG
+234 
-246 IIDKSEKIG
+246 
-255 SYETSIQPFED
+255 
-266 CCTIFVAKH
+266 
-275 PVTKPNLNIIKQ
+275 
-287 HETNLDGVIEE
+287 E

-319 LKDALSDISHRL
+319 LKDALSDISHQL
-331 KTPLTSLSINLENL
+331 KTPLA
-345 EGNPDMASENRN
+345 PENRS

-438 CEAIT
+438 CEGIT

-448 AVEHAESEVR
+448 AVEHAESEVK

-466 YAEITVQNDGETIS
+466 YAEITVQNDGEAIS

-512 VRHDNGYILVEDCT
+512 VRHDNGYILVEDCK